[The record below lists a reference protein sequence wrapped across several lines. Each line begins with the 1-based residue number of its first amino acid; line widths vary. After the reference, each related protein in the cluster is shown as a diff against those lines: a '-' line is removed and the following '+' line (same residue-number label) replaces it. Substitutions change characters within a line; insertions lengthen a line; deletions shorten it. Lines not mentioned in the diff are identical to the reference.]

1 MVALPAPT
9 ACGCAATPALV
20 ASDAAPSFDPHGS
33 AAPPWLVARRGRV
46 VLDTDALACVI
57 DAMPATVASLASYFT
72 LKSRFLLG
80 VLAAFDNLWYVA
92 CDDDCTFPARPVPVL
107 VGCVAL
113 FAGGGMWQP
122 QIQVRWDFCCRNW
135 CLIFW
140 WETFISSVM
149 VRVNAGGPVNT
160 RAQAIAAAR
169 QRAAA
174 VIARLAPPAA
184 PC

>member
-1 MVALPAPT
+1 MRANAT
-9 ACGCAATPALV
+9 AATLKQRKALLPIV
-20 ASDAAPSFDPHGS
+20 AAAFRS
-33 AAPPWLVARRGRV
+33 AGTMKER
-46 VLDTDALACVI
+46 ALERQFERMAK
-57 DAMPATVASLASYFT
+57 AMASLAGYFT

-80 VLAAFDNLWYVA
+80 VLAAFDSLWYVA

-140 WETFISSVM
+140 WETFISAVM
-149 VRVNAGGPVNT
+149 VRVNAGAPVNT